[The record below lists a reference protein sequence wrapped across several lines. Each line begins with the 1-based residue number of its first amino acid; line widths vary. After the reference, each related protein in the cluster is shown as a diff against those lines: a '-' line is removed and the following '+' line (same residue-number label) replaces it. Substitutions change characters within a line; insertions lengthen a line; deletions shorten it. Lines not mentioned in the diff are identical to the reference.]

1 MSAMPTSA
9 DYVEVNRRVRVPLS
23 GLRFAFS
30 RSSGPG
36 GQNVNKVSTRV
47 TLLFDVS
54 ATTALTPRQ
63 RARVME
69 GLGTRIN
76 SEGVLRVVSSRHRS
90 QAANRQ
96 AATERFVALLAEAL
110 AVPKPRIET
119 RVPRAVVARRLR
131 EKARRSEAKR
141 LRRQRPSYDD

>member
-1 MSAMPTSA
+1 MSAMPNSA
-9 DYVEVNRRVRVPLS
+9 DHIEVNRRVRIPLS
-23 GLRFAFS
+23 ELRFAFS

-47 TLLFDVS
+47 SLLFDVS

-69 GLGTRIN
+69 NLATRIN
-76 SEGVLRVVSSRHRS
+76 SEGVLRVVSSRHRT

-96 AATERFVALLAEAL
+96 AATERFAALLAGAL

-141 LRRQRPSYDD
+141 RRRYRPAQDD

>member
-1 MSAMPTSA
+1 
-9 DYVEVNRRVRVPLS
+9 
-23 GLRFAFS
+23 LRFVFS

-69 GLGTRIN
+69 NLATRIN

-96 AATERFVALLAEAL
+96 AATARFVALLAEAL

-119 RVPRAVVARRLR
+119 RVPQAAVARRLR

-141 LRRQRPSYDD
+141 RRGYRPAQDD